1 MNTKR
6 IERTE
11 GLTSRVYQEI
21 ENMILSGSLEPG
33 SRLNECTLAD
43 QFEVSRGPVREAT
56 RALVKAGLLISV
68 PARGVFV
75 REMSDTE
82 ISENYDVRAL
92 LTGLMCARAAER
104 RSERDIGQLDAL
116 VSGMD
121 EAIAAGKIPRYYR
134 INLEFHG
141 LIGRIADHGCS
152 LRIYDDLIRETHSLR
167 RSLSSPGQT
176 NSEHRV
182 IVETIRRGDADK
194 ARALGEEHVL
204 HGKRRW
210 LASLPDGPAEVPAQ
224 ESQNRRKR

>member
-1 MNTKR
+1 MSTKR

-33 SRLNECTLAD
+33 SRLNEVTLAE

-92 LTGLMCARAAER
+92 LTGLMCSRAAER

-121 EAIAAGKIPRYYR
+121 EAIAANKIPQYYR
-134 INLEFHG
+134 INLDFHR
-141 LIGRIADHGCS
+141 LIGRISDHGCS

-176 NSEHRV
+176 NSEHRE
-182 IVETIRRGDADK
+182 IVEAIRRGEADR
-194 ARALGEEHVL
+194 ARTLGEDHVL
-204 HGKRRW
+204 HGKKRW
-210 LASLPDGPAEVPAQ
+210 LASLSDGHPKLPA
-224 ESQNRRKR
+224 